1 MSVSDKVKG
10 LLALCGKKQVDMAAS
25 FGMSKQTMGN
35 KMNRGSWSANDL
47 AKAAEF
53 CGCKRRLLCQ
63 TVSRSSLMLRKK
75 KRPRAN
81 DARGLGAGLTL
92 AMYIRAGARLDS
104 GLLVFLSDHQV

>member
-53 CGCKRRLLCQ
+53 CGCKLAELAAALGC
-63 TVSRSSLMLRKK
+63 TVE
-75 KRPRAN
+75 
-81 DARGLGAGLTL
+81 
-92 AMYIRAGARLDS
+92 IRFVTQDGEEI
-104 GLLVFLSDHQV
+104 

>member
-53 CGCKRRLLCQ
+53 CGCKLAFIMPDGQ
-63 TVSRSSLMLRKK
+63 QIIIDVEEKEK
-75 KRPRAN
+75 AP
-81 DARGLGAGLTL
+81 GELTL

-104 GLLVFLSDHQV
+104 GLLIFLSDHQV

>member
-53 CGCKRRLLCQ
+53 CGCKLAFIMPDGQ
-63 TVSRSSLMLRKK
+63 QIIIDVEEKE
-75 KRPRAN
+75 RPRRMN
-81 DARGLGAGLTL
+81 ARGLGAGLTL